1 MAKIISTV
9 LIILILWIQYHIW
22 YGKKGYQKLSSL
34 EIKITEQNEFNNSLR
49 EQNTALKHEIDLMR
63 NNPKVLEE
71 KAREHLGLIK
81 KGEVFYRVIPSEND

>member
-1 MAKIISTV
+1 MSTV

-22 YGKKGYQKLSSL
+22 YGKKGQQNLSQLELKIVEQK
-34 EIKITEQNEFNNSLR
+34 EYNNSLR
-49 EQNTALKHEIDLMR
+49 VQNTDLKHEIDLMR

-81 KGEVFYRVIPSEND
+81 KDEIFYRVIPSDND